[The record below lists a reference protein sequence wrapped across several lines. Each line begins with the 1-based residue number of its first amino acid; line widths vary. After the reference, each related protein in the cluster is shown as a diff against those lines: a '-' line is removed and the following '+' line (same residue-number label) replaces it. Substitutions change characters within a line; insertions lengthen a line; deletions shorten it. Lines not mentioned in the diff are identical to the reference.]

1 MGLKLDEFIDF
12 VDSVLPSVDPDAKDK
27 AKAAID
33 QFKEEGKYFEFLTP
47 KSLPELSQGDI
58 ISEIWFSYFD
68 NAGNQQKYKAN
79 GMVIST
85 SCHID
90 QKQIIN
96 IVPILPLS
104 YLKADK
110 NKEGEIKKNRVYD
123 YMYLPDNIM
132 SDKFVDFSKVCT
144 YEKKL
149 IFDGI
154 KAGKIKRI
162 ASLSQVGLYLFI
174 IKLTVFFMRKEDG
187 VTMKR
192 RAEMN

>member
-1 MGLKLDEFIDF
+1 MGLELKEFIDF
-12 VDSVLPSVDPDAKDK
+12 VDSVLPSVDQDAKDK

-33 QFKEEGKYFEFLTP
+33 QFKAEGKYFEFLAP
-47 KSLPELSQGDI
+47 KNLPELSQGDI
-58 ISEIWFSYFD
+58 ISEIFFTYFD
-68 NAGNQQKYKAN
+68 SDGNQQMYKAC

-90 QKQIIN
+90 QKEIIN

-110 NKEGEIKKNRVYD
+110 NKENEIKKNRVFD

-149 IFDGI
+149 IFNGI

-174 IKLTVFFMRKEDG
+174 IKLTVFFMRKEDED
-187 VTMKR
+187 TMKR
-192 RAEMN
+192 RGETN